1 VWATLSSHKERI
13 ARGEDG
19 SVDDAGDDAIHIRSY
34 SVIVA
39 VNLEK
44 HKMKQKTKQYD
55 VAAYIW
61 PSYHYEP
68 RVEHFWPEK
77 DGEWYTVRRGTPR
90 FPGHDMP
97 RIPLLGYQDEADPK
111 VMRQHVELAL
121 AHGINVFI
129 VDWYWYLNTPC
140 FERQLN
146 EGLIPALKGTDCKFF
161 LMWANHDV
169 TDLWNMHVDTYW
181 DKPQGVLWSGQ
192 VKRAELEPMFD
203 RIIEKYLALDS
214 YYRIGGKP
222 VFSIFDYAN
231 LVTGLGGVKPTHDA
245 FGWMR
250 KRCAARGLPGLD
262 IQAIARSGAGVEAG
276 AKLEPGS
283 EQQTARDLAFDS
295 ATAYQYCQSCGETG
309 DYIVWADKAISQWKG
324 YENTYGT
331 YYPHVSI
338 GWDNTHRNPSFKEHC
353 VVKNSTPDAF
363 EACLWRAKAWLDAR
377 PAQAPLVTINS
388 WNEWT
393 EGSYL
398 LPDMRWGY
406 GYLRAVKNVFG
417 GR

>member
-1 VWATLSSHKERI
+1 M
-13 ARGEDG
+13 
-19 SVDDAGDDAIHIRSY
+19 
-34 SVIVA
+34 
-39 VNLEK
+39 N
-44 HKMKQKTKQYD
+44 KQPKRYD

-129 VDWYWYLNTPC
+129 MDWYWYLNAPC

-146 EGLIPALKGTDCKFF
+146 EGLIPALKGTDAKFY

-169 TDLWNMHVDTYW
+169 CDLWNMHVDTHW
-181 DKPQGVLWSGQ
+181 DQ
-192 VKRAELEPMFD
+192 VQWPGRVSRDVLEPMFD
-203 RIIEKYLALDS
+203 RIIEKYLVLDA
-214 YYRIGGKP
+214 YYRIAGKP
-222 VFSIFDYAN
+222 VFSIFEYPTLMA
-231 LVTGLGGVKPTHDA
+231 GLGGLEPTRDVLA
-245 FGWMR
+245 WMR
-250 KRCAARGLPGLD
+250 RRCVERDLPGLD
-262 IQAIARSGAGVEAG
+262 IQAIGRGCAG
-276 AKLEPGS
+276 AEAATGRALG
-283 EQQTARDLAFDS
+283 FDG
-295 ATAYQYCQSCGETG
+295 ATAYQYCMDAGATG
-309 DYIVWADKAISQWKG
+309 DYVTWTNQAIRCWPD
-324 YENTYGT
+324 YETIYGT
-331 YYPHVSI
+331 YYPHVSL
-338 GWDNTHRNPSFKEHC
+338 GWDNTHRNPSAGREQ
-353 VVKNSTPDAF
+353 VVVNATPDAF
-363 EACLWRAKAWLDAR
+363 EACLWKAKAWLDAH
-377 PAQAPLVTINS
+377 PKQAPLVTINS

-406 GYLRAVKNVFG
+406 GYLRAVRNVF
-417 GR
+417 RRSNS